1 MKGKQVA
8 LYISVA
14 LNAALLVLLSVP
26 GDENRLV
33 LGQVSSNVGAYA
45 AVSSEVS
52 GGNQD
57 ALWLADRVS
66 GMLVVYQQRIGTR
79 DKKPFQMM
87 DRRSLRD
94 DLDERQVGNLMMLT
108 AKISS
113 SNSVVCVIDTDSER
127 MAVYEFDRSD
137 RRIKPVQYNNLRVD
151 LGKAGA
157 STR

>member
-26 GDENRLV
+26 GDEHRLV
-33 LGQVSSNVGAYA
+33 LGQVASNVGAYA
-45 AVSSEVS
+45 VVSSEVS

-66 GMLVVYQQRIGTR
+66 GTLLVYQQRIGTR
-79 DKKPFQMM
+79 SERPFQIMA
-87 DRRSLRD
+87 RRNLRS
-94 DLDERQVGNLMMLT
+94 DLRERQVGNLMLVT

-113 SNSVVCVIDTDSER
+113 SNSVVCAIDTDSER
-127 MAVYEFDRSD
+127 MVVYEFDRNA
-137 RRIKPVQYNNLRVD
+137 RRINLVQQNNLLVD
-151 LGKAGA
+151 LGKAGT
-157 STR
+157 TR